1 MAATVTLNQPAH
13 HAVSGYGPPARFPGG
28 GWGGDA
34 GAAGDADLRAVD
46 RFDPGGGGLSAGGG
60 GGAGGGLSGGGAAGR
75 VRLTRPEG
83 PRSAANGRLHTRS
96 DDELKY
102 ATAGAIGVTNDQLKG
117 ELILPTFKRLTPAL
131 KAGILGEGWINA
143 SQAGSWSHK
152 HIRPTAN
159 TYP

>member
-1 MAATVTLNQPAH
+1 MRH
-13 HAVSGYGPPARFPGG
+13 
-28 GWGGDA
+28 
-34 GAAGDADLRAVD
+34 
-46 RFDPGGGGLSAGGG
+46 
-60 GGAGGGLSGGGAAGR
+60 
-75 VRLTRPEG
+75 TRPTG
-83 PRSAANGRLHTRS
+83 PRAAANGRRLLPALQELSHLGPLQTITS
-96 DDELKY
+96 DDDELKY

-117 ELILPTFKRLTPAL
+117 RLILPTFQRLTSTL